1 MQTYQPAKPSA
12 AARVVA
18 VTSGKGGVGKTNVS
32 VNLAIALAQ
41 MDRRVIV
48 WDMDLGLA
56 NVDILLNLKVDS
68 NLSDVLAGHRTIDEI
83 IVTGPGGIQV
93 VPGASGDEHLANLG
107 DRARHFLVRALEYV
121 TEKADFLIIDTGAG
135 IAANT
140 TQFTAA
146 ADDVIVV
153 STPEPTAMLDAYAM
167 VKLVNKTG
175 PQSTIH
181 FLVNMARTHKEARH
195 AMLSMISIA
204 EGFIGRHLEEEAFLL
219 YDPAVGDAVRHRRPF
234 VLTNPESEAAHA
246 IRRVAEALVNAGPAA
261 RTPLTQTEQ
270 GGFLHRL
277 LHRLSGTSLHA

>member
-1 MQTYQPAKPSA
+1 MQTHQPAKPA
-12 AARVVA
+12 GARVVA

-41 MDRRVIV
+41 LDKRVIV

-56 NVDILLNLKVDS
+56 NVDVLLNIKVDS
-68 NLSDVLAGHRTIDEI
+68 NLSDVLAGRKSIDEI
-83 IVTGPGGIQV
+83 IVTGPAGMQV
-93 VPGASGDEHLANLG
+93 VPGASGDDHLANLS
-107 DRARHFLVRALEYV
+107 DRERHFLLRALEYV
-121 TEKADFLIIDTGAG
+121 TAKADFLIIDTGAG

-140 TQFTAA
+140 TQFTSA

-175 PQSTIH
+175 PHSTIH
-181 FLVNMARTHKEARH
+181 FLVNMARSHKEARH
-195 AMLSMISIA
+195 AILSMVSIA

-234 VLTNPESEAAHA
+234 VLTSPESEAAQA
-246 IRRVAEALVNAGPAA
+246 IREFAGALVKSPRKTSAPAQEA
-261 RTPLTQTEQ
+261 EH

-277 LHRLSGTSLHA
+277 MHRLTGTSVHA